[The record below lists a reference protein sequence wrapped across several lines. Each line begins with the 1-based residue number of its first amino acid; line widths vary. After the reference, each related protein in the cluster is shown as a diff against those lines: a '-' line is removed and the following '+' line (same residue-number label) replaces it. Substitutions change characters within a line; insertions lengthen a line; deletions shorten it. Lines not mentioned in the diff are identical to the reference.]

1 MMPSKPGMAPP
12 HTGHDQ
18 RSWRERV
25 ERKFYRGYKSV
36 RQRLGPSMPRTHVF
50 VAGMQ
55 RSGTN
60 MLMEVLD
67 WNRHTDV
74 YHETDSRAFTPKFE
88 MRAPD
93 VIHDLAR
100 RSPAPFFVIKS
111 LCELDRMGLLLNDF
125 APAKVI
131 WIVRDFHESSRS
143 AVRSFANFVPQLR
156 RLAKDT
162 TAAAWRGRGMS
173 RETQEL
179 LREIAA
185 LDLSELDGAA
195 MMWYYR
201 NVLYFELGL
210 DRDERAALLHYD
222 DLIRKPGETLSRLVD
237 FIGLPDCTSR
247 MKRHVH
253 APTSRRHDEIALRSE
268 VEMVCTTLM
277 NRFMVQR

>member
-1 MMPSKPGMAPP
+1 MMPSDHRMAVP
-12 HTGHDQ
+12 HTGHDR
-18 RSWRERV
+18 RSWRERI

-60 MLMEVLD
+60 MLMEMLD

-74 YHETDSRAFTPKFE
+74 YHETDPRAFTPQFE

-111 LCELDRMGLLLNDF
+111 LCELDRIGLLLNDF
-125 APAKVI
+125 APAKAI
-131 WIVRDFHESSRS
+131 WIVRDFHDSGRS

-156 RLAKDT
+156 RLAKDK

-173 RETQEL
+173 NETQEL
-179 LREIAA
+179 LRDIAE
-185 LDLSELDGAA
+185 LELSELDGAA

-201 NVLYFELGL
+201 NVLFFELGF
-210 DRDERAALLHYD
+210 DRDERVMPVYYD
-222 DLIRKPGETLSRLVD
+222 DLVQRPAETISKLAD

-253 APTSRRHDEIALRSE
+253 ASTLRRHNQMALRTE
-268 VEMVCTTLM
+268 VDMVCAALM
-277 NRFMVQR
+277 NRFMDQ